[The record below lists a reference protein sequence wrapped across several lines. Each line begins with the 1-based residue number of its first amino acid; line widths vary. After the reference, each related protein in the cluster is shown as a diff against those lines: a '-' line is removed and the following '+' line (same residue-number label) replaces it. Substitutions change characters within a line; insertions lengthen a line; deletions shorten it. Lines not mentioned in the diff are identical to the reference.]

1 MARNEYT
8 KVCRSGRAPRP
19 MSPKPPRGL
28 AVLLAAM
35 TAIAPFSIDT
45 YLPAFPEM
53 AASLGATA
61 IEVQQTLAF
70 YMAAFA
76 FMMLWH
82 GALADALGRR
92 RVLLAAFAVYVA
104 ASVACVFAGTIHLLW
119 LGRVLQG
126 MSAGAGMVVSRAVI
140 RDLFDGPAAQRMI
153 AHTGMIFA
161 IAPAVA
167 PVIGGWIHAFFE
179 WHAIFVFLAGYGT
192 VLFAAVYFLLPETLP
207 PGKRQSLHPGS
218 LARAYFAVFTHLPF
232 LALAFAIALS
242 FNGFFIYVV
251 SAPKFLREHLG
262 VSAQGFLWLFG
273 PSMLGLMCGNWLSAS
288 LAGKVS
294 SRRTIVLGFAVMITA
309 ALANLALNFWLPP
322 RLPWAVLPQGIYLFG
337 VSLAMPV
344 LTLRILDLFPDRRG
358 LVSSCQGATQ
368 TGTNAVTA
376 SLLAPLFWDS
386 TLSLAIAM
394 TLFLIAGLTA
404 FSLRRFDGRRIRG
417 RA

>member
-1 MARNEYT
+1 VSA
-8 KVCRSGRAPRP
+8 APRG
-19 MSPKPPRGL
+19 M
-28 AVLLAAM
+28 AVMLAAM

-53 AASLGATA
+53 AESLGATA

-82 GALADALGRR
+82 GALADALGRK
-92 RVLLAAFAVYVA
+92 RVLLGAFAVYVA
-104 ASVACVFAGTIHLLW
+104 ASLVCVFAGTIHVLW

-126 MSAGAGMVVSRAVI
+126 MSAGAGMVVSRAII
-140 RDLFDGPAAQRMI
+140 RDLLDGPAAQRMI

-167 PVIGGWIHAFFE
+167 PVIGGWIHAFFS
-179 WHAIFVFLAGYGT
+179 WHAIFVFLALYGT
-192 VLFAAVYFLLPETLP
+192 ALFAAVYFLLPETLP
-207 PGKRQSLHPGS
+207 PEKRHSLHPAP
-218 LARAYFAVFTHLPF
+218 LARAYFAVLTHPPF
-232 LALAFAIALS
+232 LALSLAIALS

-251 SAPKFLREHLG
+251 SAPKFLLEHLG

-273 PSMLGLMCGNWLSAS
+273 PAMLGLMGGNWLSAH
-288 LAGKVS
+288 LAGQVS
-294 SRRTIVLGFAVMITA
+294 SRRTIVLGFGIMIVA
-309 ALANLALNFWLPP
+309 AAANLLLNFMLPP
-322 RLPWAVLPQGIYLFG
+322 SLPWAVLPQGVYLFG

-344 LTLRILDLFPDRRG
+344 LTVRILDLFPDRRG

-368 TGTNAVTA
+368 TGMNALTA
-376 SLLAPLFWDS
+376 SILAPLFWGS
-386 TLSLAIAM
+386 SLSLAVAM
-394 TLFLIAGLTA
+394 TLFLIVGLLA
-404 FSLRRFDGRRIRG
+404 FSFRRFGGRSFRG

>member
-1 MARNEYT
+1 MAANDYT
-8 KVCRSGRAPRP
+8 NVYVSGRAPRP
-19 MSPKPPRGL
+19 MTTRAPRGL
-28 AVLLAAM
+28 AFMLAAM

-53 AASLGATA
+53 GASLGATPVQ
-61 IEVQQTLAF
+61 VQQTLGF

-82 GALADALGRR
+82 GALADALGRK

-104 ASVACVFAGTIHLLW
+104 ASMVCVFAGRIEVLW
-119 LGRVLQG
+119 LGRILQG

-140 RDLFDGPAAQRMI
+140 RDLLDGPAAQRML

-167 PVIGGWIHAFFE
+167 PVIGGWIHAFFN
-179 WHAIFVFLAGYGT
+179 WHAIFVFLALYGAA
-192 VLFAAVYFLLPETLP
+192 LFAAVYFLLPETLP
-207 PGKRQSLHPGS
+207 PEKRQSLHPAP
-218 LARAYFAVFTHLPF
+218 LARAYFAVFSHPPF

-251 SAPKFLREHLG
+251 SAPKFLLEHMQ

-273 PSMLGLMCGNWLSAS
+273 PAMLGLMGGNWLSAH
-288 LAGKVS
+288 LAGQVS
-294 SRRTIVLGFAVMITA
+294 SRRTIALGFAIMIA
-309 ALANLALNFWLPP
+309 AAAANLLLNYWLPP
-322 RLPWAVLPQGIYLFG
+322 RLPWAVLPQGVYLFG
-337 VSLAMPV
+337 VAVAMPV

-368 TGTNAVTA
+368 TGMNAVTA
-376 SLLAPLFWDS
+376 SVLAPLFWDS
-386 TLSLAIAM
+386 TLTLATAM
-394 TLFLIAGLTA
+394 TLFLVAGLAA
-404 FSLRRFDGRRIRG
+404 FSFRRFDSRRSRG

>member
-1 MARNEYT
+1 MT
-8 KVCRSGRAPRP
+8 SKAPRGTAF
-19 MSPKPPRGL
+19 M
-28 AVLLAAM
+28 LAAM

-82 GALADALGRR
+82 GALADALGRK
-92 RVLLAAFAVYVA
+92 RVLLVAFAVYVA
-104 ASVACVFAGTIHLLW
+104 ASLVCVFAGTIHVLW

-126 MSAGAGMVVSRAVI
+126 MSAGAGLVVSRAII
-140 RDLFDGPAAQRMI
+140 RDLLDGPAAQRMI

-161 IAPAVA
+161 IAPAIA

-179 WHAIFVFLAGYGT
+179 WHAIFVFLAGYGA

-207 PGKRQSLHPGS
+207 PEKRQSLHPGPLS
-218 LARAYFAVFTHLPF
+218 RAYWAVFTHPPF

-251 SAPKFLREHLG
+251 SAPKFLLEHVG

-273 PSMLGLMCGNWLSAS
+273 PAMLGLMGGNWLSAH
-288 LAGKVS
+288 LAGQVS
-294 SRRTIVLGFAVMITA
+294 SRRTIALGFGLMIFA
-309 ALANLALNFWLPP
+309 ALANLLLNYLMPP
-322 RLPWAVLPQGIYLFG
+322 SLPWAVLPQGIYLFG
-337 VSLAMPV
+337 VSVAMPV

-368 TGTNAVTA
+368 TGMNAVTA
-376 SLLAPLFWDS
+376 AVLAPLFWDS
-386 TLSLAIAM
+386 TFSLAVAM

-404 FSLRRFDGRRIRG
+404 FSLRRLGGSGIRG
-417 RA
+417 RG

>member
-1 MARNEYT
+1 MTPNEYT
-8 KVCRSGRAPRP
+8 NVCFSGRVPRP
-19 MSPKPPRGL
+19 MTSKAPRGT
-28 AVLLAAM
+28 AFMLAAM

-92 RVLLAAFAVYVA
+92 RVLLVAFAVYVA
-104 ASVACVFAGTIHLLW
+104 ASLVCVFAGTIHVLW

-126 MSAGAGMVVSRAVI
+126 MSAGAGMVVSRAII
-140 RDLFDGPAAQRMI
+140 RDLLDGPAAQRMI

-161 IAPAVA
+161 IAPAIA
-167 PVIGGWIHAFFE
+167 PVIGGWIHAFFN
-179 WHAIFVFLAGYGT
+179 WHAIFVFLACYGAA
-192 VLFAAVYFLLPETLP
+192 LFAAVYFLLPETLP
-207 PGKRQSLHPGS
+207 PEKRQSLHPGP
-218 LARAYFAVFTHLPF
+218 LARAYYAVLTHPPF
-232 LALAFAIALS
+232 LALAFAVALS

-251 SAPKFLREHLG
+251 SAPKFLLEHVG
-262 VSAQGFLWLFG
+262 VSAQGFFWLFG
-273 PSMLGLMCGNWLSAS
+273 PAMLGLMGGNWLSAH
-288 LAGKVS
+288 LAGQVS
-294 SRRTIVLGFAVMITA
+294 SRRTIALGFAIMIAA
-309 ALANLALNFWLPP
+309 ALANLLLNYLMPP
-322 RLPWAVLPQGIYLFG
+322 TLPWAVLPQGVYLFG

-368 TGTNAVTA
+368 TGMNAVTA
-376 SLLAPLFWDS
+376 AVLAPLFWDS
-386 TLSLAIAM
+386 TLSMAVAM

-404 FSLRRFDGRRIRG
+404 FSLRRLGGSGIRG
-417 RA
+417 RR

>member
-1 MARNEYT
+1 VSA
-8 KVCRSGRAPRP
+8 APRG
-19 MSPKPPRGL
+19 M
-28 AVLLAAM
+28 AVMLAAM

-53 AASLGATA
+53 AESLGATA

-82 GALADALGRR
+82 GALADALGRK
-92 RVLLAAFAVYVA
+92 RVLLGAFAVYVA
-104 ASVACVFAGTIHLLW
+104 ASLVCVFAGTIHVLW

-126 MSAGAGMVVSRAVI
+126 MSAGAGMVVSRAII
-140 RDLFDGPAAQRMI
+140 RDLLDGPAAQRMI

-167 PVIGGWIHAFFE
+167 PVIGGWIHAFFS
-179 WHAIFVFLAGYGT
+179 WHAIFVFLALYGT
-192 VLFAAVYFLLPETLP
+192 ALFAAVYFLLPETLP
-207 PGKRQSLHPGS
+207 PEKRHSLHPAP
-218 LARAYFAVFTHLPF
+218 LARAYFAVLTHPPF
-232 LALAFAIALS
+232 LALSLAIALS

-251 SAPKFLREHLG
+251 SAPKFLLEHLG

-273 PSMLGLMCGNWLSAS
+273 PAMLGLMGGNWLSAH
-288 LAGKVS
+288 LAGQVS
-294 SRRTIVLGFAVMITA
+294 SRRTIVLGFGIMIVA
-309 ALANLALNFWLPP
+309 AAANLLLNFMLPP
-322 RLPWAVLPQGIYLFG
+322 SLPWAVLPQGVYLFG

-344 LTLRILDLFPDRRG
+344 LTVRILDLFPDRRG

-368 TGTNAVTA
+368 TGMNALTA
-376 SLLAPLFWDS
+376 SILAPLFWGS
-386 TLSLAIAM
+386 SLSLAVAM
-394 TLFLIAGLTA
+394 TLFLIVGLLA
-404 FSLRRFDGRRIRG
+404 FSFRRFGGRSSRG